1 VAWDLGWWED
11 QLGRAVVLSTIF
23 TSFLICQVA
32 LPLGIT
38 CFSSLCVCR
47 ELGDD
52 QDETQDHLDQRIH
65 EDQQCSLGHLNSL

>member
-1 VAWDLGWWED
+1 MD
-11 QLGRAVVLSTIF
+11 QLGRY
-23 TSFLICQVA
+23 LIISSHHNLFANLPSGNATWHNA
-32 LPLGIT
+32 LIV
-38 CFSSLCVCR
+38 LCVCR